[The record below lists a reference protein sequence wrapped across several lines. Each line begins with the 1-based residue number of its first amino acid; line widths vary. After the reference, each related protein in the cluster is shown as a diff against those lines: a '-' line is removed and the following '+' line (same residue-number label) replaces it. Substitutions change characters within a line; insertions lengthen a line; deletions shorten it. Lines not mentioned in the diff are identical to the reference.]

1 MMWEELSPVVEKQ
14 LRWLPP
20 PNFLAIQLG
29 SNDLESRSNLGFI
42 KDIEI
47 DILRLHALM
56 PHTMIVWIDMLRKL
70 SNTS

>member
-42 KDIEI
+42 KEIEI
-47 DILRLHALM
+47 DILHLPALM
-56 PHTMIVWIDMLRKL
+56 PHTKIVWIDMSQR
-70 SNTS
+70 